1 MWGTQYIMK
10 KIEIDWNYWI
20 VRFIFVVVVIVGFQL
35 IMNVQV
41 LMDGIGRF
49 LGVLSPFIFG
59 FIAAYLLN
67 GAQKKIEILVKKI
80 NIIGVQKR
88 SRGISVL
95 ILYTV
100 SLLLIFLILNYLV
113 PLIIQNIIDVI
124 HLLPAFYGSMLEFA
138 TRLED
143 KGIIELIKLEDL
155 FKSFTSSYT
164 PEKILMQ
171 STASLASL
179 GLFAKNISIGVL
191 NTFLAFVISIYA
203 LIFKDSLLGFF
214 SQVSKKI
221 LSDKTYNRSKLLV
234 QRTNEIFYK
243 FIICQFIDAC
253 ILGVLSTIILSL
265 LGVRF
270 AVTLGILLGI
280 CNMIPYFG
288 SIFASIVTMIITFFT
303 GGLNL
308 AIATIV
314 SLLILQ
320 QIDGNIIGPRI
331 MGGALNLNPI
341 LIILSITVGGAY
353 FGVLGMFLSVPI
365 AAILKILIMNWLE
378 TADKLHEETNEKIIG
393 KEG

>member
-1 MWGTQYIMK
+1 MK

-20 VRFIFVVVVIVGFQL
+20 VRFLFVVVVILGF
-35 IMNVQV
+35 IFITNFQV
-41 LMDGIGRF
+41 VMDGIGRF

-59 FIAAYLLN
+59 FIVAYLLN

-80 NIIGVQKR
+80 NVPLIQKR
-88 SRGISVL
+88 SRAISVL
-95 ILYTV
+95 ILYTL
-100 SLLLIFLILNYLV
+100 SLFLIFLILNYLV

-124 HLLPAFYGSMLEFA
+124 HLLPAFYSSLLEFA
-138 TRLED
+138 TGLED
-143 KGIIELIKLEDL
+143 KGIIELIKLEDF

-179 GLFAKNISIGVL
+179 GIFAKNISVGVL

-214 SQVSKKI
+214 AQVSKKI
-221 LSDKTYNRSKLLV
+221 LSEKTFKRSKTLV

-265 LGVRF
+265 LGVKF

-303 GGLNL
+303 GGLSL
-308 AIATIV
+308 AIATII

-353 FGVLGMFLSVPI
+353 FGVLGMFLSVPV
-365 AAILKILIMNWLE
+365 AAILKILVMNWLE
-378 TADKLHEETNEKIIG
+378 ATSKGDEKGQEISPL
-393 KEG
+393 